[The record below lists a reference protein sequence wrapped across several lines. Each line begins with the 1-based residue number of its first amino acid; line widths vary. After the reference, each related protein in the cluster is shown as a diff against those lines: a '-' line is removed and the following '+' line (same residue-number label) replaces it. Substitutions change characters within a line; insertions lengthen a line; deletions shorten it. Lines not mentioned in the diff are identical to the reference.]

1 MFFWR
6 RKQGGSGEGGR
17 LTMFC
22 GSGEGGIVNVFR
34 EELAGVDI
42 SLWERKQIGSGGRG
56 GGGRVGAGVEKEQVT
71 QT

>member
-1 MFFWR
+1 MARGLTMFFWR

-42 SLWERKQIGSGGRG
+42 FFYGREN
-56 GGGRVGAGVEKEQVT
+56 R
-71 QT
+71 